1 MACSEWRKGTA
12 SDGFGQLQELNLCLG
27 SPNSPR
33 LRYHGKGVVD
43 VIVITLG
50 FVSPF
55 HGNLTN
61 TPLNSTRTI
70 QCSRSVNLSCMYFL
84 GEFQQGATTSSANL
98 LLFGIRPES
107 NPQAGPL
114 LAPQPAHN
122 NAQTK
127 RPSWQSGFV
136 QRQSVVHV
144 PGPGSLPQPPPTRIH
159 SHLQSHQPATN
170 PPDSLSVSISNHIVF
185 GICSVAC
192 TLVKFLH

>member
-107 NPQAGPL
+107 NPQAGP
-114 LAPQPAHN
+114 
-122 NAQTK
+122 
-127 RPSWQSGFV
+127 
-136 QRQSVVHV
+136 
-144 PGPGSLPQPPPTRIH
+144 SLPRSLHTTTHRPRDQAGNLDLFSDNRSSMSLAQGACLNLPPLASIPTF
-159 SHLQSHQPATN
+159 N
-170 PPDSLSVSISNHIVF
+170 PISPQQIRQ
-185 GICSVAC
+185 
-192 TLVKFLH
+192 TR